1 MEVVAYLN
9 RADLLL
15 QDEMYCKIITGS
27 HYVLS
32 LGDKVYIQHSIDTDL
47 KLYAVKISF
56 IGAEHLM
63 LHEDE
68 VQIKFEGDQ
77 SALAEYL
84 RETTVH

>member
-1 MEVVAYLN
+1 MEVVGYLN
-9 RADLLL
+9 HADLLL
-15 QDEMYCKIITGS
+15 QDETHCMIIAGS

-32 LGDKVYIQHSIDTDL
+32 LGDRVSIQHSIDADL

-56 IGAEHLM
+56 IGTQHLM

-68 VQIKFEGDQ
+68 VQVKFEGDK
-77 SALAEYL
+77 SALVEYL

>member
-9 RADLLL
+9 HADLLL
-15 QDEMYCKIITGS
+15 QDETHCMIIAGS

-32 LGDKVYIQHSIDTDL
+32 LGDRVFIQHLIDTDL

-56 IGAEHLM
+56 IGAQHLM

-68 VQIKFEGDQ
+68 VQVKFEGNK

-84 RETTVH
+84 LETTVH

>member
-1 MEVVAYLN
+1 MEVVGYLN
-9 RADLLL
+9 HADLLL
-15 QDEMYCKIITGS
+15 QDETHCMIIEGS

-32 LGDKVYIQHSIDTDL
+32 LGDRVYIQHLIDTDL

-56 IGAEHLM
+56 IGAQHLM

-68 VQIKFEGDQ
+68 VQVKFEGDK